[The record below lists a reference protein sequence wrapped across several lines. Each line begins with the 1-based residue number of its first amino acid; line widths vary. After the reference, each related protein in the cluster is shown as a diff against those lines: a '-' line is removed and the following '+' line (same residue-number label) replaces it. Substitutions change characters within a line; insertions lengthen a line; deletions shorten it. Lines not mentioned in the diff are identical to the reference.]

1 MGKLYGTKKHGVM
14 APGEEAQSKASADAT
29 FPKKYS
35 ITLDA
40 TQATAKK
47 VTFEGLTSCSY
58 PLAAASDGTVR
69 AVSKV
74 KSVEGGI
81 EVTLGAAATGDVV
94 TVFGI

>member
-1 MGKLYGTKKHGVM
+1 MEKLYGTRKHGVM
-14 APGEEAQSKASADAT
+14 AHNGETPEKNET
-29 FPKKYS
+29 PL
-35 ITLDA
+35 IHTVTL
-40 TQATAKK
+40 TSEQATAKK
-47 VTFEGLTSCSY
+47 VTISGVTACSY

-74 KSVEGGI
+74 KAVDGGI